1 MRTRMLRSGLLL
13 FAAVAVG
20 LGGCLGGT
28 SAPTRFY
35 TLVPVVTPLAGT
47 LAKPGL
53 SVGIGP
59 VAIPA
64 YLDRP
69 QIVTRQGSEELSLA
83 EFNYWAEPLKT
94 GVPRVL
100 ADNLTVFLGTDR
112 VSLFPWAKAPAGQVQ
127 VVVDVTRFEGVTGKE
142 VVLNARWRILG
153 SDGTELVVR
162 QAAITEATGGAGY
175 DALVAAMSRALSTL
189 SRDVAAAVR
198 DLPK

>member
-1 MRTRMLRSGLLL
+1 MRAWMIRSRLLF
-13 FAAVAVG
+13 FAAVAFG

-28 SAPTRFY
+28 SAPTKFY
-35 TLVPVVTPLAGT
+35 TLAPVATPLSGT
-47 LAKPGL
+47 MAMPGL
-53 SVGIGP
+53 SLGIGP
-59 VAIPA
+59 VTIPA

-69 QIVTRQGSEELSLA
+69 QIVTRQGPEELSLA
-83 EFNYWAEPLKT
+83 EFDHWAEPLKV

-100 ADNLTVFLGTDR
+100 ADNLAALLGTDR

-127 VVVDVTRFEGVTGKE
+127 VVVDLTCFEGALGKE
-142 VVLNARWRILG
+142 VALSARWRLLG
-153 SDGTELVVR
+153 SDGREVVVR

-175 DALVAAMSRALSTL
+175 DVLVVAMSRALGTL